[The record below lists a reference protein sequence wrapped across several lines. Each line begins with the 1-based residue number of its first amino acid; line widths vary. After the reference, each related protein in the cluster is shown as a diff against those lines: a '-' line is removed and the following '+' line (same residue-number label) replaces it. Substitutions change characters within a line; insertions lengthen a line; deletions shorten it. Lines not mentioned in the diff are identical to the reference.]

1 MDVLVHCS
9 PVSKDQQ
16 ITTLPP
22 PCPEG
27 SKGEMVIAPVE
38 LTALDGISS
47 VRIFLPKDL
56 RNSDARQ
63 LALKSVNEIKRRFPD
78 GMPILDPVKD
88 MNIKDDTFK
97 NLIKKIETMEKRLAE
112 NELVKRD
119 DKELLKQRYEE
130 YALKMAVINEL
141 KETRR
146 QLKRATAIM
155 QLDELKCRK
164 RVLRR

>member
-1 MDVLVHCS
+1 
-9 PVSKDQQ
+9 
-16 ITTLPP
+16 
-22 PCPEG
+22 
-27 SKGEMVIAPVE
+27 MVIAPVE